1 MYYYRCSNEHIHFLK
16 TLLLCQ
22 NVMQKVILKI
32 DTKHQISNLN
42 KRLNHFTTLR
52 AMKDLH
58 RILQLRFSILS
69 VTLIGENRQTG

>member
-1 MYYYRCSNEHIHFLK
+1 
-16 TLLLCQ
+16 
-22 NVMQKVILKI
+22 MQKVILKI
-32 DTKHQISNLN
+32 NTKHQISNLN